1 MRKITLSIM
10 LIISI
15 LILNGCAGKNFAWND
30 ASTVQIGDN
39 GKQVIEKMRGNPY
52 MVTASK
58 VDGKIVEKYIWSF
71 ANGMSGSS
79 KAVTFIL
86 TDDKVTSIPVITESI
101 KNQ

>member
-1 MRKITLSIM
+1 MIAIVFIFSM
-10 LIISI
+10 
-15 LILNGCAGKNFAWND
+15 LILNGCAGKNFTWND
-30 ASTVQIGDN
+30 ASTVQIGDS
-39 GKQVIEKMRGNPY
+39 GKKVIEKMQGNPY

-58 VDGKIVEKYIWSF
+58 VDGKTVEKYIWSF
-71 ANGMSGSS
+71 ANGMTGSS